1 MESSVIWKIACC
13 LCILIVPI
21 KSNAVSCVSNINLI
35 ESGDLVYRYQDSFVS
50 NLVLKYQGDN
60 SYSHVGIAIK
70 ENGQIKV
77 LHALFEPDKNID
89 GVTSTTY
96 CDFVHDSVR
105 VEIKRL
111 KKSPSDLTNR
121 LIKSIKVIGDKKFNR
136 TFSLDHKNS
145 VYCTQF
151 VWLLYRN
158 ITNQDPFA
166 IDVNSK
172 KVITVKKLLESDS
185 FFTVFNQSI

>member
-1 MESSVIWKIACC
+1 MESSVIWKIVCC
-13 LCILIVPI
+13 LCILIFPL

-60 SYSHVGIAIK
+60 RYSHVGIAIK

-77 LHALFEPDKNID
+77 LHALLELDKKID
-89 GVTSTTY
+89 GVTSSTY
-96 CDFVHDSVR
+96 CDYVHDSVR
-105 VEIKRL
+105 IEVKRL
-111 KKSPSDLTNR
+111 RKSSLDVTTQLQKNIK
-121 LIKSIKVIGDKKFNR
+121 LIGNKKFNR
-136 TFSLDHKNS
+136 TFGFDTKDS

-151 VWLLYRN
+151 IWLLFRDVKPA
-158 ITNQDPFA
+158 DPFEVDLKSNK
-166 IDVNSK
+166 I
-172 KVITVKKLLESDS
+172 ITVKKLLESNY